1 MEKTAKR
8 RSWRRTTATI
18 IGTVII
24 GGGLILLLAFYMV
37 HFLVDLW
44 WFDSVGYDFYFW
56 QRLLYR
62 YAVFTVVT
70 AVFFFL
76 FFLNFRI
83 GTRHLRNK
91 KASSDGTP
99 PLKKKGRMLRTGSP
113 YFFIPLSLIL
123 AIVVALP
130 LFQNWEKF
138 LFFLLGPDSGI
149 QDTIFG
155 RDVSYYLF
163 SYPIYTLMQE
173 RLLIAFLVVL
183 AGSAILYGLEYGT
196 RASERKGFP
205 KQSVW
210 HLRILVGIVFLL
222 GMWRYGLQWYGLVYT
237 GHHEPLFFGPGY
249 LEMKYEL
256 PLIWGQILLLAGT
269 GIAVMIGFT
278 RRKSFIA
285 GGILAAC
292 FCLIMGLRN
301 TDYVREEIYRYW
313 VQPDRLEREKPFIDK
328 DVRATLHGYR
338 LQDVTVRNF
347 RPELLT
353 SSIDTP
359 SVKDVLRNVPLWE
372 EDELK
377 AVYDQLQVLRTY
389 YDFSR
394 ISVGRYTVGKKY
406 QQVFLAVRELD
417 YDRLPGSAKTWVNQ
431 HLNYTHGYGFV
442 MNPAS
447 QEGDAPLQWFARGLP
462 LESQYGIEMKRPE
475 IYFGVGPFNEFVIA
489 PNVSGEFDYAQED
502 AFVTSSY
509 QGHGGV
515 LLSSYFSRAL
525 FAYYL
530 NDKNIFFS
538 TQLRDD
544 SRILFRRNVL
554 ERIRTLAPYLLL
566 DRQIYPVVTPEHL
579 YWVQDAYTTS
589 AYYPNSQPTDFQ
601 GRRFNYIRNSVKIV
615 VDAYDG
621 SVDFYVFDHEDPII
635 RAYERIY
642 PGLFKDQSE
651 MPPGLKT
658 HIRYPRDFFHIQM
671 NIYAKYHQ
679 RNPVTFFEQEDAWEF
694 ANTLRGQD
702 SMKVRPY
709 YLTLGLINPPNLDFL
724 IVQPMTPLHLD
735 NLRALVVGGCDGD
748 DYGKIIEYAFP
759 KGELVYSPVQIS
771 ALINAEPAI
780 VEQFNLWDMSGSKM
794 KRGKM
799 VILPV
804 QKTVLYIQPIFLQ
817 AETRHPIPELQ
828 RVVMTDGHFA
838 VMDASL
844 EGAYRR
850 LRSRVNEMGRRSHE
864 QSPGNL
870 PFSAK

>member
-1 MEKTAKR
+1 MEKTAKH
-8 RSWRRTTATI
+8 RSWRRSTGTA
-18 IGTVII
+18 IGIV
-24 GGGLILLLAFYMV
+24 LIVGVLLLLLAFYMV
-37 HFLVDLW
+37 HLLVDLW

-70 AVFFFL
+70 SVFFFL
-76 FFLNFRI
+76 FFFNFRI
-83 GTRHLRNK
+83 GTRYLRDK
-91 KASSDGTP
+91 KSLSAGTP

-138 LFFLLGPDSGI
+138 LFFIFGPDSGI

-155 RDVSYYLF
+155 RDISYYLF

-173 RLLIAFLVVL
+173 RLLMAFLVVFI
-183 AGSAILYGLEYGT
+183 GSAVLYGLEYRT
-196 RASERKGFP
+196 RAGESKGFSR
-205 KQSVW
+205 QAVW
-210 HLRILVGIVFLL
+210 HLGILGAIILLL
-222 GMWRYGLQWYGLVYT
+222 GMWRYGLQRYGLVYT
-237 GHHEPLFFGPGY
+237 HHHEPLFFGPGY

-256 PLIWGQILLLAGT
+256 PLIWAQILLLAGT
-269 GIAVMIGFT
+269 GIAVAIGFT
-278 RRKSFIA
+278 RRKSLVVA
-285 GGILAAC
+285 GILAAC
-292 FCLIMGLRN
+292 FCLTIGFRN
-301 TDYVREEIYRYW
+301 TDYIRDVIYRYW
-313 VQPDRLEREKPFIDK
+313 VQPDRLEREKPYIRK
-328 DVRATLHGYR
+328 DVQATLHGYH
-338 LQDVTVRNF
+338 LNDVMVRNF
-347 RPELLT
+347 RPKLLT
-353 SSIDTP
+353 SSLDTP

-377 AVYDQLQVLRTY
+377 DVYDELQVLRTY

-394 ISVGRYTVGKKY
+394 ISVGRYTIGNEY

-417 YDRLPGSAKTWVNQ
+417 YERLPESAKTWVNR

-447 QEGDAPLQWFARGLP
+447 QTGGEALQWFARGLP
-462 LESQYGIEMKRPE
+462 LESQYGIGMKRPE

-509 QGHGGV
+509 KGHGGV
-515 LLSSYFSRAL
+515 LMSSYFSRAL
-525 FAYYL
+525 FAYYFK
-530 NDKNIFFS
+530 DKNIFFS
-538 TQLRDD
+538 TQLTDD

-554 ERIRTLAPYLLL
+554 ERIRTLTPYLVL
-566 DRQIYPVVTPEHL
+566 DRQIYPVVTPERL

-589 AYYPNSQPTDFQ
+589 EYYPNSQPTDFQ
-601 GRRFNYIRNSVKIV
+601 DRRFNYMRNSVKIV

-635 RAYERIY
+635 GAYERIY
-642 PGLFKDQSE
+642 PGLFKDRSQ
-651 MPPGLKT
+651 MPAPLKA

-679 RNPVTFFEQEDAWEF
+679 TNPVTFFEQEDVWEF
-694 ANTLRGQD
+694 ANTLSGQD
-702 SMKVRPY
+702 SVPVHPY

-748 DYGKIIEYAFP
+748 DYGKIIVYAFP

-771 ALINAEPAI
+771 ALINAEPTI

-850 LRSRVNEMGRRSHE
+850 LRSRVSEMDQRMHKQSH
-864 QSPGNL
+864 SN
-870 PFSAK
+870 